1 MELPTVDEPVRTQ
14 SISIDTEEVISTNT
28 HEPEEVTPIRSIFS
42 DFVHSKP

>member
-1 MELPTVDEPVRTQ
+1 MDEPVR
-14 SISIDTEEVISTNT
+14 ILVMSTNT